1 MQLPDQLFYCDEHL
15 LVDFRHELV
24 ALDGQVL
31 TLTQKEY
38 CLLRLLVRHAGE
50 TLPRKTFDM
59 RVWGH
64 VLSVQSRQVDI
75 HIRWLRKKLGIYTES
90 SGSRRSTGLDTISC
104 QHLRTGVGACS
115 LCRRHRQSVSGYCLR
130 PAGALWLEEVFHGV
144 GTCAGSRRG

>member
-1 MQLPDQLFYCDEHL
+1 MPIAPCASAGGERPLFVRWRRLASALSPFYRDEHL
-15 LVDFRHELV
+15 YVDLRHELV
-24 ALDGQVL
+24 ILDRQVL

-38 CLLRLLVRHAGE
+38 CLLLLLVRHAGE

-115 LCRRHRQSVSGYCLR
+115 LCRRHRQLKAGY
-130 PAGALWLEEVFHGV
+130 GF
-144 GTCAGSRRG
+144 